1 MCATRQ
7 LEARHRG
14 QPVPPLDRLRSV
26 WSRDSTDTRPLTRT
40 IAKDVIFPCLPAKPM
55 ALFIYMYVMRLGML
69 DGRAGLRFCFF
80 HAWYEATVAALRADI
95 AAAE

>member
-1 MCATRQ
+1 MRQ

-14 QPVPPLDRLRSV
+14 QPVPPLDRLRRV
-26 WSRDSTDTRPLTRT
+26 WSRDPTDTRPLIRT

-69 DGRAGLRFCFF
+69 DGRAGLRFCFY
-80 HAWYEATVAALRADI
+80 HAWYEATVAALRAEI